1 MNIIPASK
9 FAELAKVSRA
19 AISKAPPSKIH
30 KEPDGKIDTDH
41 PINAM
46 YLAEHGHANPPKV
59 TAPKKSPAK
68 AKPEAPPK
76 KPDRVPDAEDA
87 AFQKEATRR
96 LAKRE
101 AKAAGADPIDDLGPA
116 ERKAVAKTIADLMG
130 DTVNL
135 DREKK
140 VADIALKKVL
150 EAKHAFALAKAKGL
164 VIDKEVVRQTASAW
178 NASLGQNVMRVP
190 KRTISR
196 LWALARSGAEL
207 REGELML
214 ERELSKAVSRAL
226 EGVAG

>member
-1 MNIIPASK
+1 MPIIPASK

-19 AISKAPPSKIH
+19 AVSKAPPSKIH
-30 KEPDGKIDTDH
+30 KEPDGRVDTDH
-41 PINAM
+41 PLNAM
-46 YLAEHGHANPPKV
+46 YLAEHGVEKPPKA
-59 TAPKKSPAK
+59 TSPKPA
-68 AKPEAPPK
+68 AKVAPPK
-76 KPDRVPDAEDA
+76 KSAAE
-87 AFQKEATRR
+87 QKEAADFTASV
-96 LAKRE
+96 LKSKAKRE
-101 AKAAGADPIDDLGPA
+101 TKATEPTEDLSPA